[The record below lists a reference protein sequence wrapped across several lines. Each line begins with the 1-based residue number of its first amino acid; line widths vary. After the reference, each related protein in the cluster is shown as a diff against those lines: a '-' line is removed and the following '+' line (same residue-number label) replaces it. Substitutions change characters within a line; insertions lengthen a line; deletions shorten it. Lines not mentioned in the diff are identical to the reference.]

1 MMQWR
6 LLFHHFW
13 LFHLP
18 SLSRTQRDRP
28 EISKCVVEL
37 GALGV
42 VKVLH
47 IFELSQKLGDQH
59 IFVLLLYFFRK
70 ILKEEFSWL
79 WMNAKFSELM
89 DNFICWIYSPSFVF
103 RKQNFCCIF
112 SHQCFRWY
120 GVSQGVTLWVTL
132 DIHIQMFLLCES
144 EIPWWCV
151 SVEDRNGVPQRIC
164 IYDLVQVV
172 WPTSKS
178 LSLHLE
184 LWIQEIH
191 RDKKGNVL
199 ADNHFYL
206 FPSILLRNLSNINPL
221 LKY

>member
-59 IFVLLLYFFRK
+59 IFVLLLYFFFSKSWKRNFHGCEWMPSSVNWWITSSVEY
-70 ILKEEFSWL
+70 ILL
-79 WMNAKFSELM
+79 
-89 DNFICWIYSPSFVF
+89 PSSSGN
-103 RKQNFCCIF
+103 NFCCIF

-184 LWIQEIH
+184 L
-191 RDKKGNVL
+191 
-199 ADNHFYL
+199 
-206 FPSILLRNLSNINPL
+206 
-221 LKY
+221 

>member
-59 IFVLLLYFFRK
+59 IFVLLLYFFSKSWRRNFHGCEWMPSSVNWWITSSVEY
-70 ILKEEFSWL
+70 ILLPSSSGNRIFVAFLVTNVLDGMGWVKVWHCEWL
-79 WMNAKFSELM
+79 WTSISKCFYCVKVKFHGGASRWKIETGFHQEYAYTIWCKWSGQPL
-89 DNFICWIYSPSFVF
+89 NLCLCILSFESRKFIIQRQERQCPS
-103 RKQNFCCIF
+103 
-112 SHQCFRWY
+112 W
-120 GVSQGVTLWVTL
+120 
-132 DIHIQMFLLCES
+132 
-144 EIPWWCV
+144 
-151 SVEDRNGVPQRIC
+151 
-164 IYDLVQVV
+164 
-172 WPTSKS
+172 
-178 LSLHLE
+178 
-184 LWIQEIH
+184 
-191 RDKKGNVL
+191 
-199 ADNHFYL
+199 
-206 FPSILLRNLSNINPL
+206 
-221 LKY
+221 